1 MLLEVINVDVAYGAA
16 KVLHDVSLRM
26 NQGEL
31 LFLVGRNGA
40 GKTTL
45 LKTIA
50 GFLKPS
56 RGTLLFAG
64 QDTRGLTPE
73 KVARLGV
80 RYVFQDKRVFSKLT
94 VRENLELAVFGSGE
108 RAPGAIRKVMDIF
121 PALERFLDAKAGGLS
136 GGQRQLLLI
145 GRALVGQPRL
155 ILLDEPT
162 EGLAAG
168 VINDIVR
175 VLGSL
180 RGEIS
185 MLVVEQSLSVVEKLA
200 DRVYVMKEGK
210 VSQEI
215 AKPEMLERSLLEA
228 SL

>member
-94 VRENLELAVFGSGE
+94 VRENLELAAFGSGE